1 MNKDIVIKRLLK
13 GGFDVWIGDKHTDR
27 LTYDELLAVIASIC
41 STERVRMA
49 HHGWFK
55 TDEEF
60 LQERERMRKI
70 VNEPLFIKQTPVPE
84 LNGTCQDTTINTK
97 YIR

>member
-1 MNKDIVIKRLLK
+1 MKQDIIIKRLEHGL
-13 GGFDVWIGDKHTDR
+13 DVWMGDKHTEQ

-41 STERVRMA
+41 SSEQIRMIR
-49 HHGWFK
+49 HGWFK
-55 TDEEF
+55 TDEEL

-70 VNEPLFIKQTPVPE
+70 VKGPVYIKQLAAPE
-84 LNGTCQDTTINTK
+84 LNGTCQDATINTK